1 MASSSAITGWYGP
14 LIDLC
19 NASAHVDDF
28 VQLLVFVRSSQPQPR
43 PLKRDDAS
51 NNGGTLLKTNIQVGD
66 DTMSYFSV
74 SVWQKY
80 MGSMVVAGDIILLQN
95 VKIVEFRN
103 LLEAATVHIS
113 SLLVLVHSCEL
124 HACKAIDE
132 LVTHGQLGER
142 ARAKLERVVNW
153 VQHTESALQH
163 VQKEDLCQKE
173 KAIKNW
179 KACEGMKS
187 MDCLSISE
195 ALQIAI
201 TCNTKFHAYIA
212 EMFTPFIS
220 KSNEYKDE
228 QLFVSKR
235 LSAMVK
241 TNIVEDLIS
250 KGCRLCGSPI
260 DSRSVPEQ
268 VKLPL
273 YCKKGSNYHHDISMI
288 YRPFMLYVWDQS
300 AQIPLLVKN
309 KAAEILFGKITAENV
324 YKCYQEGK
332 DHKQQHHSNPS
343 SSQHRIKPDFYRIW
357 LILVKT
363 LLIHDQNSPFRFEIA
378 VDREK
383 DVENGRFE
391 LVSFTMPCY
400 GS

>member
-80 MGSMVVAGDIILLQN
+80 MGSMVVAGDIILLQ
-95 VKIVEFRN
+95 
-103 LLEAATVHIS
+103 T
-113 SLLVLVHSCEL
+113 
-124 HACKAIDE
+124 IDE

-163 VQKEDLCQKE
+163 VQKEDLCQKKE

>member
-163 VQKEDLCQKE
+163 VQKEDLCQKKE

-288 YRPFMLYVWDQS
+288 YRPFMSLHDESCLSDPVYLTNTKLCQ
-300 AQIPLLVKN
+300 
-309 KAAEILFGKITAENV
+309 GKIL
-324 YKCYQEGK
+324 
-332 DHKQQHHSNPS
+332 
-343 SSQHRIKPDFYRIW
+343 HRG
-357 LILVKT
+357 
-363 LLIHDQNSPFRFEIA
+363 
-378 VDREK
+378 
-383 DVENGRFE
+383 NG
-391 LVSFTMPCY
+391 L
-400 GS
+400 